1 MSHVS
6 ATTYEGLNRTLA
18 ALAGAITSARY
29 GDGNGGIIPVN
40 ALPALLVEVETLVAT
55 IEDLKASR
63 LSSLEILTQAASR
76 RAKRARPSWDAL
88 AGWEEMEVDDGQY
101 SE

>member
-1 MSHVS
+1 MDELYAATMDVIQKYGQVQFSLGQMNMLNGSGQSGDVHWQEVRRTARANSES
-6 ATTYEGLNRTLA
+6 ALRTLDDTVRA
-18 ALAGAITSARY
+18 MCR
-29 GDGNGGIIPVN
+29 
-40 ALPALLVEVETLVAT
+40 LPEEPRTH
-55 IEDLKASR
+55 
-63 LSSLEILTQAASR
+63 